1 MSAMAKT
8 LGGFRAALLIG
19 WTALGVAG
27 LEYARFKGIPNWAAL
42 PILAAFLVEY
52 PFYLVAGFGS
62 VRDRLSGPALPAFLV
77 MSAILPYL
85 AVAPAIEFH
94 WTGLAQLAALALALA
109 LWYRVLPVAAV
120 TDLAFLAFLAAV
132 YLLKYFDAIYPVVFK
147 IRLSF
152 LGHLTLIHLGVLV
165 LILER
170 RIHETGYGFWPNR
183 RDWRTG
189 ALHYLY
195 FLPIG
200 AVLALGL
207 RAVRPGSAAPVWLV
221 PGIFLAML
229 WTVALS
235 EEFLFRGVLQQWLE
249 DWTWSRTAALA
260 LTSLVFGAVHL
271 WFRGFPNWRWA
282 LIACALGWF
291 CGRARNQ
298 AGDIRA
304 GMVTHALVIATW
316 MGFFARGQ

>member
-1 MSAMAKT
+1 MSAMART
-8 LGGFRAALLIG
+8 LGGFRAALWIG
-19 WTALGVAG
+19 WIALGVAG
-27 LEYARFKGIPNWAAL
+27 LGYARFKGIPNWAAL

-52 PFYLVAGFGS
+52 PFYLVAGFAS
-62 VRDRLSGPALPAFLV
+62 ARERLSGPLLPAFLV
-77 MSAILPYL
+77 VSATLPYL
-85 AVAPAIEFH
+85 AAAPAIEFH
-94 WTGLAQLAALALALA
+94 WTALAQLAALALALG
-109 LWYRVLPVAAV
+109 LWYRILPVSAV
-120 TDLAFLAFLAAV
+120 TDLAFLALVAAV
-132 YLLKYFDAIYPVVFK
+132 YLFKYFDAIYPVLFK

-152 LGHLTLIHLGVLV
+152 LGHLTLIHLCALV

-170 RIHETGYGFWPNR
+170 RIHETGYGFWPNW

-207 RAVRPGSAAPVWLV
+207 HAVRPGSATPMWLA
-221 PGIFLAML
+221 PGIFFGML

-249 DWTWSRTAALA
+249 EWTWNRTAALT
-260 LTSLVFGAVHL
+260 LTSLAFGVVHL

-282 LIACALGWF
+282 LIAGAMGWF

-298 AGDIRA
+298 AGNIRA

-316 MGFFARGQ
+316 MGFFA